1 MSDFEDVKMDDNLPI
16 SNRQINIEMDP
27 VKTNRSYKCGKF
39 CGNYCDI
46 KSKWAMGTAGI
57 MLTATGGT
65 AVSGMLTGLIACC
78 YHVSPNSC
86 APPRMWGS
94 MPAASGTAIVTGGC
108 FAIALSFGLKLATMY
123 LSDIYCV
130 SITHHL
136 GCDNFSQGFAEK
148 EES

>member
-1 MSDFEDVKMDDNLPI
+1 MSDFEDVKMDDNLSI
-16 SNRQINIEMDP
+16 SNIEMESI
-27 VKTNRSYKCGKF
+27 KTNRSYKCGKC
-39 CGNYCDI
+39 CGNYCNI
-46 KSKWAMGTAGI
+46 KSKWARGTAGI

-86 APPRMWGS
+86 APPHCMCGS
-94 MPAASGTAIVTGGC
+94 IPAASGTAIVTGGC
-108 FAIALSFGLKLATMY
+108 FAIALTFGLKLAAMY
-123 LSDIYCV
+123 LSDAYCV